1 MGKTITFEN
10 IKAYKHRRMNEGDA
24 FGGDYTI
31 EVQAD
36 GMKARVKSNNFFIQL
51 ANEGVS
57 RLNKLNR
64 VGQYGS
70 DAHCSIIVNGVLVFF
85 KLPEFYK
92 LITSIT
98 YKELTNM

>member
-1 MGKTITFEN
+1 MGNTITFEN

-70 DAHCSIIVNGVLVFF
+70 DAHCSIIVNGKKVYFRLNDFH
-85 KLPEFYK
+85 K
-92 LITSIT
+92 LI
-98 YKELTNM
+98 KL